1 MAVLA
6 LDVGTSSARAALYDA
21 AGTAVSG
28 RFQRVAYEPRL
39 TRDGGVEHDA
49 ARLLEAVAACLDAV
63 LAGPGHP
70 GIQAVGIDTFWHWGK
85 PLPPGPPA
93 IIDVIEPDRARH
105 ARYREALAAQARL
118 DAALAARREPP
129 AV

>member
-49 ARLLEAVAACLDAV
+49 ARLLEIV
-63 LAGPGHP
+63 
-70 GIQAVGIDTFWHWGK
+70 
-85 PLPPGPPA
+85 
-93 IIDVIEPDRARH
+93 DVIEPDRARH
-105 ARYREALAAQARL
+105 ARYREALAAPARL